1 MAPATQA
8 DLDRIVESRL
18 ARERAKYEGFD
29 ELKAKA
35 AKLDELEQA
44 NLTELQKATA
54 RAEKAETAGITVTI
68 AAVLSLAASVGNA
81 NFVAGTKP
89 LNAN

>member
-54 RAEKAETAGITVTI
+54 RAEKAETAGVTATI
-68 AAVLSLAASVGNA
+68 AAVLSLVASVEIGRA
-81 NFVAGTKP
+81 HV
-89 LNAN
+89 